1 MPNFFKF
8 PSISINKN
16 NLNEINKNNEDD
28 LDNNL
33 YLQLKKNPSLIID
46 TQSKIN
52 DKKINNLSFAQKI
65 EYFKQINKNKKVFL
79 NFLKNSENYLAE
91 KAKIIRA
98 LLDKNKKE
106 LKNRELELQK
116 IIERIDEIDNE
127 FNQANIRI
135 NENNY
140 KINNITNEI
149 NQKQL
154 SLLMMNPELRWLNK
168 YQFIIKDRK
177 NYFNYICN
185 QLTIDLNDYCIYI
198 SQRNEQLKIYT
209 DKIYGIIAKCIN
221 KCLVNGY
228 IAGMY
233 GLRSISM

>member
-1 MPNFFKF
+1 M
-8 PSISINKN
+8 
-16 NLNEINKNNEDD
+16 
-28 LDNNL
+28 
-33 YLQLKKNPSLIID
+33 
-46 TQSKIN
+46 
-52 DKKINNLSFAQKI
+52 
-65 EYFKQINKNKKVFL
+65 
-79 NFLKNSENYLAE
+79 AE

-168 YQFIIKDRK
+168 YQFIIV
-177 NYFNYICN
+177 YI
-185 QLTIDLNDYCIYI
+185 
-198 SQRNEQLKIYT
+198 
-209 DKIYGIIAKCIN
+209 
-221 KCLVNGY
+221 LVKEMNN
-228 IAGMY
+228 
-233 GLRSISM
+233 